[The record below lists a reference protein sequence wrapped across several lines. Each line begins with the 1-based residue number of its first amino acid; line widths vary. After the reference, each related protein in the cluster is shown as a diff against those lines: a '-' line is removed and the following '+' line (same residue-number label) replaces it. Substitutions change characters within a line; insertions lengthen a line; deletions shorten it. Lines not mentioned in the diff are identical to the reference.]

1 MHNSNIPENMELP
14 STKSLIK
21 STIIAAV
28 SAGVLLV
35 TVVMPAEYGIDPTG
49 IGKALGLQKMGKI
62 KISLAAEVAAE
73 EAQKQVDVAAKVEE
87 NKVKIV
93 AKSDKTE
100 VIEKNSVLNH
110 EMQVTLTPNEGTEIK
125 AAMLKGAK
133 INYVWWTDG
142 GKANYDIHGD
152 SKTLNIDYHNYEK
165 GSTQRAEG
173 TLKAAFDGSHGW
185 FWRNRTGKT
194 ITVTLQ
200 TRGEYTA
207 IKEMK

>member
-1 MHNSNIPENMELP
+1 MHNSNIPKNMELP
-14 STKSLIK
+14 STKRLIK
-21 STIIAAV
+21 LTIIAAV
-28 SAGVLLV
+28 SAGILLV

-49 IGKALGLQKMGKI
+49 VGKALGLQKMGEI
-62 KISLAAEVAAE
+62 KMSLAAEVAAE
-73 EAQKQVDVAAKVEE
+73 EAQKKVDVAAKAAE
-87 NKVKIV
+87 NKVKIIAQSDKAEV
-93 AKSDKTE
+93 TAKSN
-100 VIEKNSVLNH
+100 ILNH
-110 EMQVTLTPNEGTEIK
+110 EMQVTLTSNEGTEIK

-133 INYVWWTDG
+133 VNYVWWTNG

-152 SKTLNIDYHNYEK
+152 SKVLNIDYHNYEK

-173 TLKAAFDGSHGW
+173 TLEAAFDGSHGW

-200 TRGEYTA
+200 TRGEYTT